1 MNTYTA
7 FMLLQ
12 ARLNGIAKVF
22 QYTGQYLPSMSKTQ
36 YKVPA
41 LYIEFLPN
49 PRVVNFGKI
58 RCFTYQIKLHYT
70 AQAPYNATNNQTQ
83 QDAMQAFSTKIKE
96 LYNLIEGMEI
106 NDASGRLLIGQCLI
120 TDQDPVSYQDTL
132 ATVKLTM
139 QADLYDYSV
148 AYKNIAPNAN

>member
-22 QYTGQYLPSMSKTQ
+22 QYTGQYLPSKSKTH

-49 PRVVNFGKI
+49 PEIVNFGKI
-58 RCFTYQIKLHYT
+58 RCLTYQIKLHYT

-83 QDAMQAFSTKIKE
+83 QDAMLAYSTTMQE
-96 LYNLIEGMEI
+96 LYNLMEGLEI
-106 NDASGRLLIGQCLI
+106 NDSDGRLVIGQCLI
-120 TDQDPVSYQDTL
+120 TNQSPVSYQDTL
-132 ATVKLTM
+132 AVGSISF
-139 QADLYDYSV
+139 QAKLYDYSA
-148 AYKNIAPNAN
+148 AYRITAPNAN